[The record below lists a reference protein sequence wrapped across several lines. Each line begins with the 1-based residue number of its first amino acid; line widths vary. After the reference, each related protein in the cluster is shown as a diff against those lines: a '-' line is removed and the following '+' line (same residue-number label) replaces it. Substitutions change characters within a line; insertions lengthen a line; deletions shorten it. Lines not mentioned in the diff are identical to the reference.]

1 MSDDDSPKKKKQ
13 IRNST
18 AKFLIFSAQTGGDDL
33 EVRYEDETIWLTQKL
48 MAHLFGVDVRTVSEH
63 LANIYDQTELQREA
77 TIRNFRIVQ
86 TEGTREVARQVDH
99 YNLDAIIS
107 VDSSSARPEGTM
119 KSLSPV
125 IAFPQGRYSEQL
137 CN

>member
-1 MSDDDSPKKKKQ
+1 MSDDDSPKNKKQ

-18 AKFLIFSAQTGGDDL
+18 AEFLIFSAQTGGDDL

-63 LANIYDQTELQREA
+63 LSNIFQAGELAQDSVV
-77 TIRNFRIVQ
+77 RNFRITASDGKNYNTQ
-86 TEGTREVARQVDH
+86 H

-107 VDSSSARPEGTM
+107 VGYRVNSVRATQFRQWATSVLRDFA
-119 KSLSPV
+119 
-125 IAFPQGRYSEQL
+125 I
-137 CN
+137 